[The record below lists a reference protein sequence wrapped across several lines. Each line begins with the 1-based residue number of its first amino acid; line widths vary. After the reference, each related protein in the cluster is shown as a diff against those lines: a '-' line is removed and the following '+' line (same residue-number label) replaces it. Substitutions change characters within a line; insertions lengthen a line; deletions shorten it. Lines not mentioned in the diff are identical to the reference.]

1 MIMDCRSSTSRCE
14 CNQILRVIPI
24 FYEVSPSDVQEQKG
38 NFAEVLPNFPED
50 TVKKWKEAWKESA
63 RLAGF
68 PLKKD
73 R

>member
-1 MIMDCRSSTSRCE
+1 M
-14 CNQILRVIPI
+14 
-24 FYEVSPSDVQEQKG
+24 SPSDAQEQKG

-50 TVKKWKEAWKESA
+50 TVKKWKEALKESA